1 MQPRSLPSTLDN
13 IPVSIEVGDTRTR
26 KSWGWVKVSCPRLQ
40 IEIEDWFHFCTTDG
54 EFIRAGYGFTLA
66 SKGIAT
72 DEQLVEILGLIS
84 DRAIEKYLYRAG
96 KVIVDRFSELDKE
109 EFFK

>member
-1 MQPRSLPSTLDN
+1 MQPRSLPSTLDS

-26 KSWGWVKVSCPRLQ
+26 KSWGWVKVSAPRLQ

-54 EFIRAGYGFTLA
+54 EFIRVGYGFTLA

-84 DRAIEKYLYRAG
+84 DRAIEKYLYRTG
-96 KVIVDRFSELDKE
+96 IVIVDRFSELDKE